1 MSNIS
6 VVDHIRPS
14 LTLRF
19 LQPSFFRKSN
29 FADGGMSIMPYSQ
42 QLSDIHKIY
51 SSSGD
56 LHHPPD
62 AVDIKR
68 LLQCAK
74 IALFSSSFAMK
85 LYKYAIFS
93 TGSSVF
99 LLRNS
104 KKEHLHSFLW
114 WWLELSSI
122 CLRNSKEKYVVVC
135 LWHALYRVWSGKN
148 YEREIQ
154 NNNTNL
160 NFLALDLLVQKLKEK

>member
-1 MSNIS
+1 MSNIP

-56 LHHPPD
+56 LHQHPPD

-135 LWHALYRVWSGKN
+135 LCDTPSI
-148 YEREIQ
+148 ESDQ
-154 NNNTNL
+154 
-160 NFLALDLLVQKLKEK
+160 EKKSWGGNSK